1 MREKNKEKYLFL
13 KMKNGKVIKYKSPF
27 ESTKKDDN
35 TNETFLYNRSATSR
49 NTLKIIFILFTFFSF
64 SLLLKI
70 VPDSLSKFD
79 YLPKYITM
87 EKKEP
92 LINKKNSNKDIYL
105 IEKAINLENIL
116 LKKNYDSLKH
126 NALLYYSGNF
136 SFLDMQNYLSEKKQ
150 VVEDNLS
157 SFHKKDTL
165 FEQNKDIY
173 LLLEKR
179 HLNFKKLILNLIS
192 DLERSSIIETINTN
206 ISEDNFLLEKE
217 MKLFDKL
224 NS

>member
-27 ESTKKDDN
+27 ESTKKDN
-35 TNETFLYNRSATSR
+35 KTNETFLYNRSATSR
-49 NTLKIIFILFTFFSF
+49 NTLKIIFMLFIFFSF
-64 SLLLKI
+64 FLLLKI

-79 YLPKYITM
+79 YLPKDITI
-87 EKKEP
+87 EKKEQI
-92 LINKKNSNKDIYL
+92 INKKKSTKSIYL

-116 LKKNYDSLKH
+116 LKKNYDSVKQ

-150 VVEDNLS
+150 AVEDNLS
-157 SFHKKDTL
+157 SFHKKNTL

-173 LLLEKR
+173 LLLE
-179 HLNFKKLILNLIS
+179 
-192 DLERSSIIETINTN
+192 
-206 ISEDNFLLEKE
+206 
-217 MKLFDKL
+217 
-224 NS
+224 

>member
-27 ESTKKDDN
+27 ESTKKDN
-35 TNETFLYNRSATSR
+35 KTNETFLYNRSSTSR
-49 NTLKIIFILFTFFSF
+49 NTLKIIFMLFTFFSF
-64 SLLLKI
+64 FLLLKM

-79 YLPKYITM
+79 YLPKHITI
-87 EKKEP
+87 EKKEQI
-92 LINKKNSNKDIYL
+92 INKKKSTKNIYL

-116 LKKNYDSLKH
+116 LKKNYDSVKQ

-150 VVEDNLS
+150 AEEDNLS
-157 SFHKKDTL
+157 SFHKKSAL

-179 HLNFKKLILNLIS
+179 HLNFKKLISNLIS
-192 DLERSSIIETINTN
+192 DLERSSIIETINSN

-217 MKLFDKL
+217 MKLFD
-224 NS
+224 NIN

>member
-27 ESTKKDDN
+27 ESTKKDN
-35 TNETFLYNRSATSR
+35 KTNETFLYNRSATSR
-49 NTLKIIFILFTFFSF
+49 NTLKIIFMLFIFFSF
-64 SLLLKI
+64 FLLLKI

-79 YLPKYITM
+79 YLPKDITI
-87 EKKEP
+87 EKKEQI
-92 LINKKNSNKDIYL
+92 INKKKSTKSIYL

-116 LKKNYDSLKH
+116 LKKNYDSVKQ

-150 VVEDNLS
+150 AVEDNLS
-157 SFHKKDTL
+157 SFHKKNTL

-179 HLNFKKLILNLIS
+179 HLNFKKLISNLTS
-192 DLERSSIIETINTN
+192 DLERSSIIETINSN

-217 MKLFDKL
+217 MKLFDSI
-224 NS
+224 N

>member
-1 MREKNKEKYLFL
+1 MKEKNKEKYLFL

-27 ESTKKDDN
+27 DPTKKDN
-35 TNETFLYNRSATSR
+35 KTNETFLYNRSETSR
-49 NTLKIIFILFTFFSF
+49 NALKIIFILFTSFSF
-64 SLLLKI
+64 FLLLKI

-79 YLPKYITM
+79 YLPKNIAI

-92 LINKKNSNKDIYL
+92 IINKKNSNKDIYL
-105 IEKAINLENIL
+105 IEEAINLENIL
-116 LKKNYDSLKH
+116 LKKNYDSVKH

-157 SFHKKDTL
+157 SFHKKNTL

-173 LLLEKR
+173 SLLEKR

-192 DLERSSIIETINTN
+192 DLERSSIIETINSN

-217 MKLFDKL
+217 MKLLDSI
-224 NS
+224 N